1 MEFKKTNIFGLYII
15 KPKKY
20 KDNRGFF
27 LESFQKQRYES
38 LFGKKKFVQDNFSQS
53 KKNVIRGLHYQL
65 KNSQDKLIYVT
76 HGRLL
81 DVIVDLRK
89 SSPTFLNIFKIHL
102 SDKNNLQLYIPK
114 GCANGILSLTD
125 DLSLNYKCTDY
136 YNPSSAYGIRWNDPV
151 LKIRWG
157 IKYPILSNQ
166 DKNLP
171 FLSDLQKNN
180 LLPR

>member
-1 MEFKKTNIFGLYII
+1 M
-15 KPKKY
+15 
-20 KDNRGFF
+20 
-27 LESFQKQRYES
+27 
-38 LFGKKKFVQDNFSQS
+38 LFRS
-53 KKNVIRGLHYQL
+53 
-65 KNSQDKLIYVT
+65 
-76 HGRLL
+76 
-81 DVIVDLRK
+81 
-89 SSPTFLNIFKIHL
+89 
-102 SDKNNLQLYIPK
+102 QLYIPK

-125 DLSLNYKCTDY
+125 NLSLNYKCTDY

-157 IKYPILSNQ
+157 IKNPILSNQ